1 MTERTGLEGEIRFEQ
16 LPCNAGDE
24 RALAYNTIVGSGRL
38 PGRHTLLK
46 KVAIM
51 ETAVIVDAIRTPIGR
66 HGGVL
71 KYERA
76 DDLAALVIRTIV
88 ERNHLDG
95 ALVDDVVF
103 GNVNG
108 AGEDN
113 RNVARMALLLAGL
126 PVTVSGMTVN
136 RLCASGLEAVRR
148 CAHAIAAGEGDIF
161 IAGGVESMTRAPYVM
176 AKPEV
181 AFPRDEMKLFDT
193 TMGWRF
199 NNPKLDALH
208 YPYSMGETAETVAE
222 HYHVSREDQDRFAFL
237 SQRRAAS
244 AQEEGFFAGEI
255 VPVEARAGKK
265 GERVLVE
272 RDEHPRADTTL
283 EKLAALK
290 PAFREGGTVTAGKSS
305 GINDGAAAL
314 LMMSEAR
321 AREMGYAPLAR
332 VVATATAGVDP
343 AVMGLGPI
351 PATRKAL
358 ARAGLRIQD
367 IDVIELNEAFASQA
381 LACMRELELDPAK
394 VNPNGG
400 AIAIGHPLG
409 CSGARLAATLVREM
423 VRRGRRYG
431 LATMCIGVG
440 QGAAMIFERM

>member
-1 MTERTGLEGEIRFEQ
+1 
-16 LPCNAGDE
+16 
-24 RALAYNTIVGSGRL
+24 
-38 PGRHTLLK
+38 
-46 KVAIM
+46 M
-51 ETAVIVDAIRTPIGR
+51 ETAVLVDAIRTPIGR
-66 HGGVL
+66 HGGAL
-71 KYERA
+71 RYERA

-95 ALVDDVVF
+95 AQVDDVVF

-126 PVTVSGMTVN
+126 PVSVSGMTVN
-136 RLCASGLEAVRR
+136 RLCASGLEAVNR

-161 IAGGVESMTRAPYVM
+161 IAGGVENMTRAPYAM
-176 AKPEV
+176 AKPEA

-208 YPYSMGETAETVAE
+208 YPFSMGETAENVAE
-222 HYHVSREDQDRFAFL
+222 RYHVSREDQDRFAYE
-237 SQRRAAS
+237 SQQRTARAQAD
-244 AQEEGFFAGEI
+244 GFFAGEI
-255 VPVEARAGKK
+255 VPVETRGGRK

-283 EKLAALK
+283 EKLAVLG
-290 PAFREGGTVTAGKSS
+290 PVFRQGGTVTAGNSS

-314 LMMSEAR
+314 LIMSERR
-321 AREMGYAPLAR
+321 ARELGYAPLAR
-332 VVATATAGVDP
+332 VVASATAGVDP

-358 ARAGLRIQD
+358 ARAGLRVQD
-367 IDVIELNEAFASQA
+367 LGVVELNEAFASQS
-381 LACMRELELDPAK
+381 LVCMRELELDPAT

-409 CSGARLAATLVREM
+409 CSGARLVATLVREM
-423 VRRGRRYG
+423 GRRGHRYG

-440 QGAAMIFERM
+440 QGAATIFERL